1 MLSFVYLLAPF
12 AFALPI
18 TSGRDPLPSAAQGSV
33 AGLTANIETAPME
46 ARTAAVGTLVS
57 VLEALEED
65 TWQQVRIEQRVII
78 RVAPLALNREA
89 IAPMSLPLAETVVP
103 LSSSMT
109 VRVRER
115 RAANCMPAAGI
126 AAVQPVTDGRL
137 LFHMRDRRMIAA
149 RLEKACSARDFYLG
163 FYMSKTS
170 DGQLCI
176 KRDQIHSRAGTTCAL
191 KEVREFVPVEP

>member
-1 MLSFVYLLAPF
+1 MISFVPLF
-12 AFALPI
+12 ASFALALPLTPVSDRALSAEAAI
-18 TSGRDPLPSAAQGSV
+18 PAELPASLDSVPLEPRDPGLGVLLP
-33 AGLTANIETAPME
+33 L
-46 ARTAAVGTLVS
+46 
-57 VLEALEED
+57 LEALED
-65 TWQQVRIEQRVII
+65 DPWDQVRIEQRVII
-78 RVAPLALNREA
+78 RVAPLGLSRDA
-89 IAPMSLPLAETVVP
+89 IAPRPRALEDAMVP
-103 LSSSMT
+103 QSPAMT
-109 VRVRER
+109 LRMRER
-115 RAANCMPAAGI
+115 RAANCMSAAGI

-163 FYMSKTS
+163 FYMSKTT

>member
-12 AFALPI
+12 ALALPI

>member
-1 MLSFVYLLAPF
+1 MISFVHLLAPF
-12 AFALPI
+12 ALALPLTQVDARLP
-18 TSGRDPLPSAAQGSV
+18 TSSAP
-33 AGLTANIETAPME
+33 ETAGRAASLDARPIDTPSMSMGMLVSLME
-46 ARTAAVGTLVS
+46 ALD
-57 VLEALEED
+57 ED
-65 TWQQVRIEQRVII
+65 TWNQVRIEQRVII
-78 RVAPLALNREA
+78 RVAPLAISREA
-89 IAPMSLPLAETVVP
+89 IAPMAPPLAEALVP
-103 LSSSMT
+103 LPSRMT
-109 VRVRER
+109 LRMRER

-176 KRDQIHSRAGTTCAL
+176 KRDHIHSRAGTTCAL
-191 KEVREFVPVEP
+191 KEVREFVPVER

>member
-1 MLSFVYLLAPF
+1 
-12 AFALPI
+12 
-18 TSGRDPLPSAAQGSV
+18 
-33 AGLTANIETAPME
+33 ME
-46 ARTAAVGTLVS
+46 ARTATVGTLVS

-126 AAVQPVTDGRL
+126 TAVQPVTDGRL